1 MSPNNMECPGC
12 FRKRTTTDEE
22 CPRCGYN
29 PRGLRPLSLLP
40 VQTQL
45 KRYVIGQKLGQ
56 GGFGITYRGF
66 DLKLRME
73 VAIKEYFPSDFVSR
87 ADDRKTLVLNSRE
100 NAELFSYGLKAFT
113 KEAHTLAQLKH
124 PNLVRVLN
132 LFEMNATAYL
142 VMDYYEGETIHDF
155 LARKPSRKLP
165 WREAIQVLL
174 PVLDGLQTVH
184 DQGFLHRDIKPRN
197 LYRTHQGQIIL
208 LDFGAARQVVSD
220 RSRHSSLAIYS
231 SGYAA
236 FEQHV
241 QGKQGPWTDV
251 YGAAATLYFLLTGQT
266 PPAADARAMDDALKP
281 PRHHVPELPP
291 ALDNILRRALAVNSE
306 QRLQSTQELKQQL
319 EAVLATE
326 AKKPSSNAQGV
337 RKPPRKLNVRAAAIA
352 LSLAILGWGIWLVF
366 SNGKTPTAQ
375 RTPTTPPIAESVPR
389 PPVPPLVKG
398 TVAIRSEPPGAT
410 IRVNGALL
418 GSAPQDFVHPEG
430 QVTVEVRLEGYQPR
444 QEAVWIMAGRRSD
457 VVIRL
462 EPVPQAEVTTTPP
475 APPVEP
481 VTPPVAESAA
491 TSNPAPERT
500 YLTVKTEPSGA
511 QVRIMN
517 IGPAYRDGIELAP
530 GDFDIEVSA
539 PGYKTDR
546 AWHNLAAGA
555 QELKIALS
563 AQPSPPATPP
573 LDSEDVARQQRLDLQ
588 LTVAKKLLGAR
599 EMQAARRAL
608 EDAQASDREGRVE
621 AFRREQTTIMQATAL
636 AFLEQGQRAL
646 AERVADDLS
655 QWDPQSPEYLA
666 LRTRLSG
673 GR

>member
-1 MSPNNMECPGC
+1 M
-12 FRKRTTTDEE
+12 
-22 CPRCGYN
+22 
-29 PRGLRPLSLLP
+29 
-40 VQTQL
+40 QTQL

-100 NAELFSYGLKAFT
+100 SAELFGYGLKAFT

-142 VMDYYEGETIHDF
+142 VMDYYEGETIHDY
-155 LARKPSRKLP
+155 LTRKPGRKLP

-174 PVLDGLQTVH
+174 PVLDGLQVVH

-251 YGAAATLYFLLTGQT
+251 YGVAATLYFLLTGQT
-266 PPAADARAMDDALKP
+266 PPAADARAMDDAIKP

-291 ALDNILRRALAVNSE
+291 ALDNILRRALAVKSE

-326 AKKPSSNAQGV
+326 AKKPSSNGQGA
-337 RKPPRKLNVRAAAIA
+337 RKPPRKLNARAAAIA
-352 LSLAILGWGIWLVF
+352 LSLAILGWGVWLVF
-366 SNGKTPTAQ
+366 SNGKTPPAP
-375 RTPTTPPIAESVPR
+375 RTPTTAPIAEPVPR
-389 PPVPPLVKG
+389 PPVPPQVKG
-398 TVAIRSEPPGAT
+398 TLAIRSEPPGAA
-410 IRVNGALL
+410 IRVDDALL

-430 QVTVEVRLEGYQPR
+430 RVTVEARLEGYQPR
-444 QEAVWIMAGRRSD
+444 QEAVWIMTGRRSE
-457 VVIRL
+457 VVMRL
-462 EPVPQAEVTTTPP
+462 EPVPQPEVTTTPP

-481 VTPPVAESAA
+481 VTPPVAEPAV
-491 TSNPAPERT
+491 TLNPNPERT
-500 YLTVKTEPSGA
+500 YLTVKTEPPGA

-517 IGPAYRDGIELAP
+517 IGPAYRDGIELLP
-530 GDFDIEVSA
+530 GDYDLEVSA
-539 PGYKTDR
+539 PGYQTDR

-555 QELKIALS
+555 QELKIALLVE
-563 AQPSPPATPP
+563 PPPPAMPP
-573 LDSEDVARQQRLDLQ
+573 PDPEDVARQQQLDLQ
-588 LTVAKKLLGAR
+588 LTVAKKLLEAR
-599 EMQAARRAL
+599 EIPAARRAL
-608 EDAQASDREGRVE
+608 DDAKAWDRQGAVDT
-621 AFRREQTTIMQATAL
+621 FRREQTELLQSAAR
-636 AFLEQGQRAL
+636 AFLDQGQRSL
-646 AERVADDLS
+646 AERVVNDLE
-655 QWDPQSPEYLA
+655 QWDPQAPEYAGLRKRLA
-666 LRTRLSG
+666 NQR
-673 GR
+673 

>member
-29 PRGLRPLSLLP
+29 PKGLRPLSLLP

-100 NAELFSYGLKAFT
+100 NAELFSHGLKAFT

-142 VMDYYEGETIHDF
+142 VMDYYEGETIHDY
-155 LARKPSRKLP
+155 LARKPGRKLP
-165 WREAIQVLL
+165 WRDAIQVLP
-174 PVLDGLQTVH
+174 PVLDGLQAVH
-184 DQGFLHRDIKPRN
+184 EQGFLHRDIKPRN

-251 YGAAATLYFLLTGQT
+251 YGAAATFYFLLTGQT

-337 RKPPRKLNVRAAAIA
+337 RKPPRKLNVRAVAIA

-366 SNGKTPTAQ
+366 SNGKTPPAQ

-418 GSAPQDFVHPEG
+418 GSAPQDFVYPEG
-430 QVTVEVRLEGYQPR
+430 RVTVEARLEGYQPH

-462 EPVPQAEVTTTPP
+462 EPVPQPEVTTTPP
-475 APPVEP
+475 EPPVEP

-500 YLTVKTEPSGA
+500 YLTVKTEPPGA

-517 IGPAYRDGIELAP
+517 IGPTYRDGIELVP
-530 GDFDIEVSA
+530 GNFDVEVSA

-563 AQPSPPATPP
+563 AQPLP
-573 LDSEDVARQQRLDLQ
+573 LPRRL
-588 LTVAKKLLGAR
+588 
-599 EMQAARRAL
+599 
-608 EDAQASDREGRVE
+608 
-621 AFRREQTTIMQATAL
+621 
-636 AFLEQGQRAL
+636 
-646 AERVADDLS
+646 
-655 QWDPQSPEYLA
+655 W
-666 LRTRLSG
+666 TRKM
-673 GR
+673 